1 MSNPSQEKRQ
11 IESFGPNC
19 FLEACSN
26 EQGAAGNTAMQ
37 LCSKNDVGHQMN
49 ISQHGSGLG
58 RIHNDGT
65 LEITSGQLKKA
76 IQSESGQG
84 FMLNN
89 EHGKCDITS
98 GGNIGISGPIV
109 TIEARDTLILQAPN
123 IRIGYSQKG
132 KTKKIDLIGY
142 KIEAHDPRDGNI
154 AVLLRTHNM
163 FRAFSGSYVTD
174 KIKGLFGL

>member
-1 MSNPSQEKRQ
+1 
-11 IESFGPNC
+11 
-19 FLEACSN
+19 
-26 EQGAAGNTAMQ
+26 MQ

-84 FMLNN
+84 FILNN

-174 KIKGLFGL
+174 KIKGLFGF

>member
-1 MSNPSQEKRQ
+1 
-11 IESFGPNC
+11 
-19 FLEACSN
+19 
-26 EQGAAGNTAMQ
+26 MQ

-65 LEITSGQLKKA
+65 LEITSGHLKKA

-84 FMLNN
+84 LMLNN

-98 GGNIGISGPIV
+98 GGNIGITGPIV

-123 IRIGYSQKG
+123 IRIGFSQPG

-142 KIEAHDPRDGNI
+142 KIEAHNPKDGNI
-154 AVLLRTHNM
+154 AVLLKTHNM
-163 FRAFSGSYVTD
+163 FKAFSGSYVTD
-174 KIKGLFGL
+174 KIAGLYGL

>member
-19 FLEACSN
+19 FIESGSN

-37 LCSKNDVGHQMN
+37 LCSKNDSGHQMN

-84 FMLNN
+84 FILNN

-98 GGNIGISGPIV
+98 GGNIGITGPIV